1 MAEKRDW
8 QTKAE
13 RELKGRDATW
23 HVPEGF
29 AIQPL
34 YTAEDAAPDPGLPG
48 FVPFTRGPYASMS
61 GVATPTWLRRPSF
74 MGDL

>member
-1 MAEKRDW
+1 MAERRDW
-8 QTKAE
+8 QDKAAK
-13 RELKGRDATW
+13 ELKGRDATW

-48 FVPFTRGPYASMS
+48 FAPFTRGP
-61 GVATPTWLRRPSF
+61 
-74 MGDL
+74 